1 MNKVKALLELSRI
14 DHGLMVVIAIIAGVI
29 SSSGLKA
36 LTSTRTLIACIAGLL
51 VEIGVFTFN
60 DVFNVEEDRI
70 NSPQRPI
77 PSGEITV
84 KEATVYG
91 STALV
96 LAVAV
101 SLLAGLESLAIILLA
116 IIVGMLYNAKIKKY
130 GIYGNLCVALSTAFP
145 FIYGA
150 VVALRSFWAVPIRCW
165 MFFAMAFLATWSRE
179 IIKGIVD
186 VEGDR
191 RVGIKTL
198 PIVLGEKASAKIALI
213 IMLSA
218 IVLSLV
224 AIPFVLNQVNYVF
237 IVFIADILLLY
248 SVFSTLQNPTRQTAR
263 RAKNMALIGMSVG
276 LAAFIAGSV

>member
-14 DHGLMVVIAIIAGVI
+14 DHGLMVVIAISAGTI

-51 VEIGVFTFN
+51 VEMGVFIFN
-60 DVFNVEEDRI
+60 DIFNVEEDRI

-77 PSGEITV
+77 PSGKITV
-84 KEATVYG
+84 KEATAYG
-91 STALV
+91 LTALV

-101 SLLAGLESLAIILLA
+101 SLLTGLESLAIILLA
-116 IIVGMLYNAKIKKY
+116 IIVGMLYNAKIKKF
-130 GIYGNLCVALSTAFP
+130 GVYGNLCVALLTAFP

-150 VVALRSFWAVPIRCW
+150 VVTLRSLWAVPIRCW

-198 PIVLGEKASAKIALI
+198 PIVLGEKASAKIAFL
-213 IMLSA
+213 IMLFA
-218 IVLSLV
+218 IILSLAAV
-224 AIPFVLNQVNYVF
+224 PFVLNQVNYVL

-248 SVFSTLQNPTRQTAR
+248 SVFSTLKNPTRQTAS
-263 RAKNMALIGMSVG
+263 RAKNMALIGMAVG
-276 LAAFIAGSV
+276 LVAFIAGSV